1 MITMGNMACGLLGIG
16 FVMAGQEWMG
26 FLMMLLGA
34 GLDFFDGFAARKL
47 GMGENLAP
55 EMREIRPKKIGEI
68 RPQKN
73 GEIRPENK
81 LNYF

>member
-47 GMGENLAP
+47 GVAGEMAQPCLSCECFFFFFFFFELNGYKSG
-55 EMREIRPKKIGEI
+55 KK
-68 RPQKN
+68 
-73 GEIRPENK
+73 
-81 LNYF
+81 